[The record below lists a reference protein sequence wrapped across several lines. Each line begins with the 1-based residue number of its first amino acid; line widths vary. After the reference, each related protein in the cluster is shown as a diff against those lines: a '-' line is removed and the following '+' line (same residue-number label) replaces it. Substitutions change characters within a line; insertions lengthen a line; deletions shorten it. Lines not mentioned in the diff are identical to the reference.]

1 MNLSVQQTQKI
12 VSPLG
17 ILYYLDVLF
26 QDLEQI
32 SLHILADHLINTI
45 ERVNTERVNNRVN
58 TCAYSGVSMR

>member
-1 MNLSVQQTQKI
+1 MQQTQKI

-17 ILYYLDVLF
+17 ILLYYLDVLF